1 MKCWHLKYDLRDT
14 IPEIH
19 TQCRH
24 AYFPFI
30 FVSVFRSSVGP
41 VVFTFVFYHMKYI
54 CNIYLKR
61 IALVLCI
68 IHQFSSINEYPS
80 YFLSPFFLEGRQFDI
95 AYVIP
100 LQPSNALH
108 RESWRVVAMFLFFYC
123 NTIFFRYICAHLNVF
138 MCIELHIM
146 PLKHWVQRQTL
157 ETEVRHNSELQYTL
171 RELNS
176 VSMKK
181 QQAPL
186 HVSNF
191 FSCPRFTILGSFVK

>member
-1 MKCWHLKYDLRDT
+1 MS
-14 IPEIH
+14 
-19 TQCRH
+19 
-24 AYFPFI
+24 FI
-30 FVSVFRSSVGP
+30 IFCLFFFRRERLESV
-41 VVFTFVFYHMKYI
+41 YA
-54 CNIYLKR
+54 N
-61 IALVLCI
+61 
-68 IHQFSSINEYPS
+68 
-80 YFLSPFFLEGRQFDI
+80 
-95 AYVIP
+95 P
-100 LQPSNALH
+100 LQPSCALH
-108 RESWRVVAMFLFFYC
+108 SENWRVVAMFLFFYC

-176 VSMKK
+176 VSMQK

-186 HVSNF
+186 HVSNFF